1 MRLFFIFILIISLF
15 GRENPFEPVIN
26 PQIPIKQV
34 KPEYFKTLKI
44 FFPRDARVLKK
55 IILVYQNLNGDIKK
69 KEIIINK
76 NIDFHYPIKIT
87 HTISKIL
94 LKEIDFD
101 SLFKLFIKGK
111 KIFLETKDKF
121 IRSIFLVQPFRLVLD
136 FKKDTSFLTIRRE
149 INSGVVKKVVVGNH
163 EGFYRVVL
171 YFDANY
177 EYKIIPVD
185 EGVKIELY

>member
-149 INSGVVKKVVVGNH
+149 INSSVVKKVVVGNH